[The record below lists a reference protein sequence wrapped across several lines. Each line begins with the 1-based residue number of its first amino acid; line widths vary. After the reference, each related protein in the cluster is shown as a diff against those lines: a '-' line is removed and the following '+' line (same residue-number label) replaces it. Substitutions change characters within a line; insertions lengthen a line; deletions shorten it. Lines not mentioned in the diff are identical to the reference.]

1 MRLPWQKDGN
11 GKEPARVATGEGVIL
26 KLDDIHTYYGTIH
39 ALKGIS
45 LEVCEGEIVTL
56 IGANGAGKSTT
67 LRSINGLNHPRRG
80 TIRFLGQDIS
90 RMPAHEIVRR
100 GVSQSPEGRKLFP
113 RMSVV
118 ENLEMGAFQRRDR
131 SEIQEDM
138 DRVFTLFPRLAERK
152 SQRAGTMSGGEQQ
165 MLAIGRAL
173 MARPKLL
180 MLDEPSMGLAPIFV
194 ERIFDI
200 IREINAQGTPILLVE
215 QNALMALDV
224 AKRGYVLETGHVA
237 LADDA
242 KALRVNE
249 QVRKTYLGEE

>member
-1 MRLPWQKDGN
+1 MSSQAPMLVLDGV
-11 GKEPARVATGEGVIL
+11 E
-26 KLDDIHTYYGTIH
+26 TYYGTIQ

-45 LEVCEGEIVTL
+45 IDVRDGEIVTL
-56 IGANGAGKSTT
+56 LGANGAGKSTT

-80 TIRFLGQDIS
+80 TISFLGDDIS
-90 RMPAHEIVRR
+90 RTPAHEIVRR

-113 RMSVV
+113 RMTVV
-118 ENLEMGAFQRRDR
+118 ENLEMGAFQRHDR
-131 SEIQEDM
+131 GEIKEDM

-194 ERIFDI
+194 EKVFETIV
-200 IREINAQGTPILLVE
+200 EINKQGTSILLVE
-215 QNALMALDV
+215 QNALMALET
-224 AKRGYVLETGHVA
+224 AHRGYVMETGNIV

-242 KALRVNE
+242 KALRDNE
-249 QVRKTYLGEE
+249 QVRKTYLGED